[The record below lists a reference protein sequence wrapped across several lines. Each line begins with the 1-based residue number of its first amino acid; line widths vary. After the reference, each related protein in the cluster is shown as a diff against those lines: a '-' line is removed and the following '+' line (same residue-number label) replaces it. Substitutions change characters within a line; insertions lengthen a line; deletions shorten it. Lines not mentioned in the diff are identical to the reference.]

1 MFFDIQKV
9 HLIGI
14 EPTHTAPEA
23 IALSTELQ
31 MHLIHSTIRCF
42 KAQEYLLIFIVFFV
56 KMERRFF
63 LQEVKLI

>member
-1 MFFDIQKV
+1 
-9 HLIGI
+9 
-14 EPTHTAPEA
+14 
-23 IALSTELQ
+23 